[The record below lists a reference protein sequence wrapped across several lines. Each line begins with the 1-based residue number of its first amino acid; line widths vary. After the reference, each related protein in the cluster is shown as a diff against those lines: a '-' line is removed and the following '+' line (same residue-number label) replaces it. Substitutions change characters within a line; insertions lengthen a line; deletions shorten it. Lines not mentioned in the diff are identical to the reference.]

1 MFDIKQFVS
10 SKLDDQDFMQKVN
23 VSITV
28 CFELYRSIISSFLIL
43 FVPQKCGDHLC
54 TINENLTLENPLYSA
69 GIVSNF
75 LTMFLLCVLYY
86 LEVKRENKL
95 ISYLEVNKNKAFD
108 NKSVGEAL
116 INISDN
122 RRNSIYFID
131 KCYQVGSYVT
141 ITCFAMNATLSG
153 IVIYNYY
160 LDDRTTTTY
169 VTNLLFMIMKL
180 IDVQNTVNSEKNIF
194 YSAYLKTKIQ
204 YNDVDPNKLCEKE
217 NKDVVE
223 NIGTVDTLDKTSIV
237 DNIDIVEN
245 IDIDYYNDVVDNI
258 VVSDNIDTVDT
269 NDDSNKMYDLDN
281 IEIVENV

>member
-1 MFDIKQFVS
+1 MFDIKQWVT
-10 SKLDDQDFMQKVN
+10 SKLEDQDFMQKVN

-43 FVPQKCGDHLC
+43 FVPQKCDEHLC
-54 TINENLTLENPLYSA
+54 TINENLSLENPLYSA

-75 LTMFLLCVLYY
+75 LTMFLLCMLYY

-95 ISYLEVNKNKAFD
+95 ITYLEVNKNKAFD
-108 NKSVGEAL
+108 NKSVGDAL

-180 IDVQNTVNSEKNIF
+180 MDVQNTVNSEKNIF
-194 YSAYLKTKIQ
+194 YSAYLKTKVQ
-204 YNDVDPNKLCEKE
+204 YNDVDPNKIDVYELK
-217 NKDVVE
+217 NIDVVE
-223 NIGTVDTLDKTSIV
+223 KEQVDMVENNVVVEQEQV
-237 DNIDIVEN
+237 DMVETIDVGEPIDIIEP
-245 IDIDYYNDVVDNI
+245 IDFSNDSKN
-258 VVSDNIDTVDT
+258 
-269 NDDSNKMYDLDN
+269 
-281 IEIVENV
+281 

>member
-1 MFDIKQFVS
+1 MVDIKKWVN

-54 TINENLTLENPLYSA
+54 SINENLALENPLYSA

-95 ISYLEVNKNKAFD
+95 ITYLEVNKNKAFD

-131 KCYQVGSYVT
+131 KCYQIGSCVT

-180 IDVQNTVNSEKNIF
+180 LDVQNTVNSEKNIF
-194 YSAYLKTKIQ
+194 YSAYLKTKVQ
-204 YNDVDPNKLCEKE
+204 YNDVDPNKIREKDIIDTSE
-217 NKDVVE
+217 NIDVV
-223 NIGTVDTLDKTSIV
+223 DKTG
-237 DNIDIVEN
+237 IVEN

-258 VVSDNIDTVDT
+258 DVADNIGIVDT
-269 NDDSNKMYDLDN
+269 NDDSNKVYEMESID
-281 IEIVENV
+281 IVEKV